1 MNFVE
6 VSTIS
11 TLYND
16 VIKLN
21 RQPENEQLLDKYTFS
36 NALAL
41 SVKLGLNNIKQFLKI
56 FNLFL
61 FIRNLGSFT

>member
-6 VSTIS
+6 VSTNS